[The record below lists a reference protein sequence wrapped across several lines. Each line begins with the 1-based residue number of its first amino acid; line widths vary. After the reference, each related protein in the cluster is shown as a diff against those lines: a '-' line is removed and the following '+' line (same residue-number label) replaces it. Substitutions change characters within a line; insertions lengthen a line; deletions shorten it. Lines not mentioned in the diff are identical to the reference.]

1 MGVQGLKLFDD
12 DLIKEY
18 QEWRGANPESFS
30 WWSYVNMKSDLQTAL
45 AFAKFFSP
53 ELIEIEGCLI
63 LKDKY
68 DEALFKDWVDECK
81 DDKTCIEKMMNI
93 YELNDFFHINRNETE
108 YEDRQFEALGD
119 VLKHFWSMSF
129 KHNYPNR
136 NIIIDVFKEMDERL
150 FITVYEQ
157 G

>member
-1 MGVQGLKLFDD
+1 VKLFDD

-18 QEWRGANPESFS
+18 TQWKDANPKAFN
-30 WWSYVNMKSDLQTAL
+30 WWNYVNMKADLQTAL

-53 ELIEIEGCLI
+53 ELIEIDGCLI

-68 DEALFKDWVDECK
+68 DEQLFKDWVDECK
-81 DDKTCIEKMMNI
+81 NDKTCIEKMMNL
-93 YELNDFFHINRNETE
+93 YELNDFFHINRNEM
-108 YEDRQFEALGD
+108 EDEERQLEALGD

-129 KHNYPNR
+129 KQHYPNR
-136 NIIIDVFKEMDERL
+136 NIIIEVSKEIDEQL

-157 G
+157 L